1 MFEQRNY
8 NHQGTILKKKK
19 SKGIVHVL
27 VLSITDKAAYFAS
40 TSNTCDLH
48 IYRVHTVYII

>member
-8 NHQGTILKKKK
+8 NHQGTILKKKN
-19 SKGIVHVL
+19 SKGIVL

-40 TSNTCDLH
+40 TSNTYDLH